1 MGFLEVTLRC
11 HQTWHWKIPYEWRLV
26 VLEKHRTR
34 WWVFQQAIFDYWRV
48 AIQGV
53 APQWKLVYKPL

>member
-26 VLEKHRTR
+26 VLEKHQTR

-53 APQWKLVYKPL
+53 APQ